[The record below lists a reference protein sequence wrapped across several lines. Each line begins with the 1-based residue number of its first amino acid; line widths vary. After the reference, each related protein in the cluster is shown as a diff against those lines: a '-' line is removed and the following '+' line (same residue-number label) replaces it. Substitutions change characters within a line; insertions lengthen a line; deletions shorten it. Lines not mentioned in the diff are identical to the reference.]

1 MNFNKYLIANESQL
15 DTIELSEVQ
24 RYVLDL
30 ANKIAAKVD
39 VEVKDWISYDLRRI
53 AEFNPDMEQLHEMAD
68 RIYDQFKSVHYKK
81 AQTVLLVPTKK
92 DNAEIMDS
100 KFGGT
105 PYLESVHAK
114 LDGVMCLQINFDTI
128 PKINELPRKGI
139 FQIWADSDWKNG
151 FTTFFYD
158 EPEESKIDHSAIEEY
173 LISRDN
179 HSDYDE
185 YFFKPVKNGITITP
199 KIVTENLCYH
209 EADDILNKYKF
220 ATLEYFVASAIGHG
234 MLQLPYATNY
244 SKLLGMDSP
253 IQDSPRAYLGDTRL
267 LLQLIS
273 DNGQGNCFN
282 YSDSGSIQVYIK
294 ERDLKSGNFNKVWT
308 YDSCY

>member
-15 DTIELSEVQ
+15 DTMELSEAQ

-30 ANKIAAKVD
+30 ANKIATKVD

-53 AEFNPDMEQLHEMAD
+53 AEFDPDMDQLHEIAN
-68 RIYDQFKSVHYKK
+68 RIYNQFNTIRYKK

-92 DNAEIMDS
+92 DDAEIMDS

-105 PYLESVHAK
+105 PYLENTHAK

-151 FTTFFYD
+151 FTTFFYND
-158 EPEESKIDHSAIEEY
+158 PKESNIDHSAIEEY
-173 LISRDN
+173 LMNRDKN
-179 HSDYDE
+179 DNYDD

-199 KIVTENLCYH
+199 KIVIENLCYH
-209 EADDILNKYKF
+209 EADEVLNKYKF

>member
-1 MNFNKYLIANESQL
+1 MNFNKYKIAIESQL
-15 DTIELSEVQ
+15 DTMELSEAQ

-53 AEFNPDMEQLHEMAD
+53 AEFDPDMEQLHEMAD
-68 RIYDQFKSVHYKK
+68 RIYDQFKSIRYKK

-100 KFGGT
+100 KFGGI

-114 LDGVMCLQINFDTI
+114 LNGTLCLQVNFETI

-139 FQIWADSDWKNG
+139 FQLWADANMNDG
-151 FTTFFYD
+151 FSTFFYED
-158 EPEESKIDHSAIEEY
+158 PEKSKIDQSAIEEY
-173 LISRDN
+173 LTTGN
-179 HSDYDE
+179 KNKDE
-185 YFFKPVKNGITITP
+185 YFLRPVKNGITITP

-209 EADDILNKYKF
+209 EADDILNNYKYG
-220 ATLEYFVASAIGHG
+220 TLEYFVAEAISHS
-234 MLQLPYATNY
+234 MHQLPYAVKY

-253 IQDSPRAYLGDTRL
+253 IQTSPRSYLGNIRL
-267 LLQLIS
+267 LLQLNSDDGQGNYFMHS
-273 DNGQGNCFN
+273 DNGNV
-282 YSDSGSIQVYIK
+282 QVYLK
-294 ERDLKSGNFNKVWT
+294 EMDLKSGNLNRVWA
-308 YDSCY
+308 YDSIY

>member
-15 DTIELSEVQ
+15 DTMELSEAQ

-53 AEFNPDMEQLHEMAD
+53 AEFDPDMDQLHEIAD
-68 RIYDQFKSVHYKK
+68 RIYNQFNTIRYKK
-81 AQTVLLVPTKK
+81 SQTVLLVPTKK

-100 KFGGT
+100 KFGGI
-105 PYLESVHAK
+105 PYLESSHAK
-114 LDGVMCLQINFDTI
+114 LNGTLCLQINFETI

-139 FQIWADSDWKNG
+139 FQLWADANLNDG
-151 FTTFFYD
+151 FNTFFYED
-158 EPEESKIDHSAIEEY
+158 PEESKIDQSAIEEY
-173 LISRDN
+173 LTTGN
-179 HSDYDE
+179 KNKDE
-185 YFFKPVKNGITITP
+185 YFLKPIKNGITITP
-199 KIVTENLCYH
+199 KIITENLCYH
-209 EADDILNKYKF
+209 EADDILNNYKYG
-220 ATLEYFVASAIGHG
+220 TLEYFVASAIGHG